1 MILLPGKFFLIKSK
15 LNSKS
20 VFKVRLILICFE
32 PSIMGIG
39 NNPYYCWSIEEIS
52 GNKMETSEWRTK
64 KRNFRMEDILRKTTV
79 KWITTIKTTVMVKFV
94 IKRLINHFVQYNL
107 VLLCYIYSL
116 LVYHVIV
123 IIIVRLFIVDITDG
137 FTKIMPCITISLFY
151 FHIFKQIIIKIILM
165 WIISLACFF

>member
-79 KWITTIKTTVMVKFV
+79 K
-94 IKRLINHFVQYNL
+94 
-107 VLLCYIYSL
+107 
-116 LVYHVIV
+116 
-123 IIIVRLFIVDITDG
+123 
-137 FTKIMPCITISLFY
+137 
-151 FHIFKQIIIKIILM
+151 
-165 WIISLACFF
+165 

>member
-1 MILLPGKFFLIKSK
+1 
-15 LNSKS
+15 
-20 VFKVRLILICFE
+20 
-32 PSIMGIG
+32 
-39 NNPYYCWSIEEIS
+39 
-52 GNKMETSEWRTK
+52 
-64 KRNFRMEDILRKTTV
+64 
-79 KWITTIKTTVMVKFV
+79 MVKFV

-165 WIISLACFF
+165 